1 MKCTNVSSASKWN
14 WIQAHAKSVEA
25 LSAKIVYRTA
35 KTAHNAE
42 DWRARSNQMQ
52 YWKSLLHKASNHASI
67 SKQAW
72 LALANGLSVLTAPTP
87 VGNEGGVSARRE
99 ESVRECIRKQGPLLL

>member
-1 MKCTNVSSASKWN
+1 MASFRFV
-14 WIQAHAKSVEA
+14 AVAK
-25 LSAKIVYRTA
+25 LHTA
-35 KTAHNAE
+35 K
-42 DWRARSNQMQ
+42 
-52 YWKSLLHKASNHASI
+52 LHKQATMLV

-99 ESVRECIRKQGPLLL
+99 ESVRECVREQGPLLLFTRWLQEQLEASWNTTSVD